1 MYSENAILTIANR
14 IGWGKPQTDG
24 FAIVLDEAI
33 QNGTSKRNFQSFH
46 QLVTV
51 ENVLAA
57 IPNPAILDLD
67 FNAKLDEI
75 RDNAARSVLTLII
88 DLNPNSILTKDYSSI
103 IISNPALF
111 DEAVGHKVAISVLEL
126 FISTERENFSARSA
140 QLAIS
145 SLKLEIEGWKN
156 ESGITVANGLGQK
169 LDKAVTLGTERLFQ
183 TTKTVTFKQIW

>member
-1 MYSENAILTIANR
+1 MYSEQSIQIISNR

-24 FAIVLDEAI
+24 FTINLEEAI

-57 IPNPAILDLD
+57 VPDPDISPED
-67 FNAKLDEI
+67 FNAKLAEI
-75 RDNAARSVLTLII
+75 RDNAVRAVLTLII
-88 DLNPNSILTKDYSSI
+88 DLNPNSILETDYSDSI
-103 IISNPALF
+103 IANPILF
-111 DEAVGHKVAISVLEL
+111 DDAVGYKVAMSVLEL
-126 FISTERENFSARSA
+126 FISTERENFSTRSA
-140 QLAIS
+140 QLTIS

-169 LDKAVTLGTERLFQ
+169 LDKAVRKASAKLFPVNPIVQ
-183 TTKTVTFKQIW
+183 NGKSW